1 MGVSTELKRIAQRKT
16 VKMAFQA
23 EGRGYAKSKRCPWI
37 KKCVSSHPVHVEH
50 EEFEE
55 KGKRWNKQEGWT
67 KPERALRIS
76 LTGLDFKEGNMDPQK
91 ILNRKAWQPTPVF
104 LPGESH
110 GQTSLAGYHPWG
122 PKESD
127 MTEVI

>member
-1 MGVSTELKRIAQRKT
+1 MGISTEMKRIAQRKV

-23 EGRGYAKSKRCPWI
+23 EGRGYAKSKRRPWV
-37 KKCVSSHPVHVEH
+37 KKCVSSHPIHVER

-55 KGKRWNKQEGWT
+55 KGKRWNEQWGWT
-67 KPERALRIS
+67 KPETVLRIS
-76 LTGLDFKEGNMDPQK
+76 LEGLDFKEGNVDPQK

-110 GQTSLAGYHPWG
+110 GQRSLAGYSPWG